1 MARPRAYPGG
11 RSGTLATVQVLVT
24 GITGFIGS
32 QLTPRLLA
40 DGHDVRGFARSP
52 DKVAPDVPVVPG
64 DAITGEGLDEA
75 LDGVDVAYFLMHAME
90 GSSGGFSHDE
100 REAADAFVE
109 AGRRAGVRRVV
120 YLGGLPPST
129 DGEDPSRHLQSRLEV
144 ERILL
149 EGFPEAAAFR
159 ASIVVGAGSR
169 SFDFLVE
176 LVDQLPVLALPAW
189 RENCTSP
196 IDLRDVLTY
205 LARAATSDAIDGP
218 KVFEIG
224 GADKLSYGDVVTRIA
239 ELRGREVPSVRLPV
253 SATAVTS
260 RAAAALTSEDTG
272 LIRPLMESL
281 EHDLVPN
288 DAEAR
293 ATFGIEPKGFDEAVK
308 HALHE
313 EHGDRDEADADDH
326 GA

>member
-1 MARPRAYPGG
+1 MD
-11 RSGTLATVQVLVT
+11 VLVT

-32 QLTPRLLA
+32 KLTPRLLA
-40 DGHDVRGFARSP
+40 DGHTVRGFARDASR
-52 DKVAPDVPVVPG
+52 VEHDVPVVEG
-64 DAITGEGLDEA
+64 DAVSGDGLDEA
-75 LDGVDVAYFLMHAME
+75 LEGIDVAYFLMHAME

-100 REAADAFVE
+100 RKAADNFV
-109 AGRRAGVRRVV
+109 AAARRQDVRRVV

-149 EGFPEAAAFR
+149 DGFPEGAAFR

-169 SFDFLVE
+169 SFEFLVE
-176 LVDQLPVLALPAW
+176 LVEQLPVLALPAW
-189 RENCTSP
+189 RDHCTSP
-196 IDLRDVLTY
+196 IDLRDVLDY
-205 LARAATSDAIDGP
+205 LSLAATSEQIDRAR
-218 KVFEIG
+218 VFEIG

-239 ELRGREVPSVRLPV
+239 ELLGRDVPSLSLPV

-260 RAAAALTSEDTG
+260 RAAAAITSEDPA
-272 LIRPLMESL
+272 LVRPLMESL

-293 ATFGIEPKGFDEAVK
+293 AAFGITPHGFDDAVR
-308 HALHE
+308 HALGQQH
-313 EHGDRDEADADDH
+313 HDGDEADGDDH
-326 GA
+326 AA